1 MFVPSHIAS
10 GYILG
15 KVLILK
21 FRPKENR
28 YVFLVMVIIG
38 AIIPDID
45 GLFSETV
52 AGHHSIIHTPFFWLG
67 FLALT
72 YSIGSF
78 GSQKN
83 IQDLGRGF
91 TMGAVVHL
99 FTDWFTAR
107 TVGIKWFYP
116 FSNQDYFLFS
126 IQPEQG
132 QVSVWEMIIDPYFS
146 FYLENKF
153 LMWSEILICVAAL
166 IMVLK
171 KNRG

>member
-1 MFVPSHIAS
+1 
-10 GYILG
+10 
-15 KVLILK
+15 
-21 FRPKENR
+21 
-28 YVFLVMVIIG
+28 
-38 AIIPDID
+38 
-45 GLFSETV
+45 
-52 AGHHSIIHTPFFWLG
+52 
-67 FLALT
+67 
-72 YSIGSF
+72 
-78 GSQKN
+78 
-83 IQDLGRGF
+83 
-91 TMGAVVHL
+91 MGALLHL

-116 FSNQDYFLFS
+116 FSNKDYFLFS